1 MSTRS
6 ELVQAVAAFVP
17 TYVVQGIA
25 SGRPPRPGDV
35 FISEGA
41 ALFADV
47 AGFTSMAERLAR
59 VMRGQAHQAE
69 ARGAEELNRIINQTF
84 SAMMTP
90 IPKYGGVVTRF
101 SGDALTAY
109 FECPPDCSPSDVAV
123 SAVACAHAMQ
133 QAIAPF
139 AQVQV
144 EGEIFPISVK
154 IGVGYGP
161 GIFLTVGDEENIM
174 ESVLAG
180 RALEDATA
188 AEAHAARGQYLGE
201 SPDPTTYAPNP
212 LAPAPQM
219 QAGAAGTG
227 SRAVVLAPSAW
238 SLLPDDLL
246 ATGDRM
252 ERQDRSA
259 PHPEYRVVPPLTDDM
274 ALLPPCGSPLAGL
287 DEVMQEHVLRD
298 LAPYLPQS
306 IYDRVL
312 LAQGE
317 LPGDY
322 QRVTNL
328 FVFFEGLNFDDPD
341 IGDKIQAYYRW
352 AYTIVDRYG
361 GRLIH
366 MLVDDKGT
374 GLHIVFGAP
383 DKHADDPTRG
393 LHCALALQRDPS
405 RPSSITRQRI
415 GIASGIVFAATIG
428 SPTRREYTVIGDEI
442 NLSARLTTAC
452 KPMEVLVD
460 TYTRDR
466 TARQFEFEALP
477 PMQVKGKAQPVVA
490 YRLLAERPSETGLVA
505 RYLSSRWRIVGRDAE
520 VSALKHTADDA
531 LGKHGRVI
539 ALEGRAGVGK
549 TRLVEEVVRHWVAH
563 GGDGFVGQAVSHG
576 LNSPYHP
583 WASFWHA
590 FFGFSEG
597 DSTERRWQKVEV
609 LVADEAPELALWI
622 GVLGPVLG
630 LPFAEA
636 SPTWVAQ
643 ASTTLGT
650 SKASPFSIDAAD
662 RRRKLFEVTLN
673 LLKARARR
681 QPLLILFEDLHWAD
695 RPSLELIDYV
705 SEHISE
711 VPVLLCLCFR
721 PREDMELDVLSSMHC
736 TWRVLDELQPEQSA
750 ELVRAI
756 LGEVDLP
763 LTLERDIYDK
773 TQGNPLFV
781 EEIVNSLIASGTL
794 VPENNHYRLSG
805 DPSAITIPDT
815 LQDLLMA
822 RIDRLEAPSRDLV
835 QVASVIDRRFP
846 YTILRGIYP
855 YPMSDLEM
863 QDRLNELIRPE
874 DLTRLEH
881 PEPDLVYLFKHALTR
896 DVAYASLPFARR
908 RELHRQVGEFMEAT
922 YIDHLEEYYSTLAYH
937 FDQSKQWE
945 RAFVCALLAGMQAQE
960 VYANAEALRYYQQM
974 EGYLTHLPI
983 EAYWASALRMY
994 LKRNI
999 LHRLNGDYEL
1009 AEADLTRALDLAL
1022 RYNDTRAE
1030 AEVYCLLADL
1040 RHYEMRNEESLAAA
1054 RQAYAIASTYN
1065 YRPELNTALVQLG
1078 IASQMVGD
1086 VERSMEYL
1094 QQAHDQAEQRGDRL
1108 TVARALNTMAVAWW
1122 LYQGELDKALVGFQ
1136 RVLEIRREAGAK
1148 DREAECLANIAN
1160 VQFRRGDFEAALET
1174 SETALRVG
1182 RAAGWQYGLSY
1193 VQLDQADV
1201 YCYLG
1206 DYKTGLR
1213 LIEEARQ
1220 NLVPGDDL
1228 GQAYVELWLGRNVH
1242 FDLGRDDLATSMLEA
1257 SLQFMRN
1264 YDHYEEMIRALTALG
1279 ASYWRQ
1285 GRLAQA
1291 QACLNEAHELSLTQH
1306 FPWQRSEICYRLGL
1320 VALAEHVLDKA
1331 PHRWDEATSWAQ
1343 HAQAAVAEGSSPDW
1357 LGPIHLLLARV
1368 ARQRGAPVSQ
1378 VASLYQQAI
1387 SLAET
1392 RCRAV
1397 ERAWILC
1404 EAGRYLGAH
1413 TRDVNRIQAQTIVRQ
1428 AEEWLTARGITR

>member
-1 MSTRS
+1 
-6 ELVQAVAAFVP
+6 VAAFVP
-17 TYVVQGIA
+17 TYVVQGIV
-25 SGRPPRPGDV
+25 SGRPPKPGDV
-35 FISEGA
+35 FISEGV

-47 AGFTSMAERLAR
+47 VGFTSMAERLAR
-59 VMRGQAHQAE
+59 MMRGQAHQAE
-69 ARGAEELNRIINQTF
+69 ARGAEELNRIINQIF

-90 IPKYGGVVTRF
+90 ISKYGGVVTRF

-109 FECPPDCSPSDVAV
+109 FERPPGYSPSDVV
-123 SAVACAHAMQ
+123 ISTVACAQAMQ
-133 QAIAPF
+133 QAIASF

-161 GIFLTVGDEENIM
+161 GIFLTVGDGESTM

-180 RALEDATA
+180 RALEDAAA
-188 AEAHAARGQYLGE
+188 AETHAAGSQDLGE
-201 SPDPTTYAPNP
+201 GPGSNTYACAP
-212 LAPAPQM
+212 LGPTPQA
-219 QAGAAGTG
+219 QAGAGKTG

-246 ATGDRM
+246 ATGDRI
-252 ERQDRSA
+252 EHRDKSVA
-259 PHPEYRVVPPLTDDM
+259 HPEYRVILPLEHDM

-287 DEVMQEHVLRD
+287 DEAMQEHVLRD

-306 IYDRVL
+306 IYDWVL
-312 LAQGE
+312 LAQGD

-322 QRVTNL
+322 RRVTNL
-328 FVFFEGLNFDDPD
+328 FVFFDGLDFDDPD
-341 IGDKIQAYYRW
+341 IGDKTQAYYHW

-374 GLHIVFGAP
+374 GLHILFGAP

-393 LHCALALQRDPS
+393 LRCALTLQRDPG
-405 RPSSITRQRI
+405 RPSFITRQRI

-442 NLSARLTTAC
+442 NLSARLTTTC

-466 TARQFEFEALP
+466 TARQFEFKALP
-477 PMQVKGKAQPVVA
+477 PVQMKGKAQPVVA

-520 VSALKHTADDA
+520 VAALRHTADDA
-531 LGKHGRVI
+531 LGKRGRII

-576 LNSPYHP
+576 FNSPYHL

-597 DSTERRWQKVEV
+597 DSAKRRWQKVEAV
-609 LVADEAPELALWI
+609 IADEAPELALWI
-622 GVLGPVLG
+622 GVLAPVLG

-636 SPTWVAQ
+636 SPTSVAP
-643 ASTTLGT
+643 ASATLGT
-650 SKASPFSIDAAD
+650 PKASPFNLDAAD

-681 QPLLILFEDLHWAD
+681 QPLLVLFEDLHWAD

-711 VPVLLCLCFR
+711 VPLLLCLCFR

-736 TWRVLDELQPEQSA
+736 TWRVLDELQPKQST

-763 LTLERDIYDK
+763 SILERDIYDK

-794 VPENNHYRLSG
+794 LLENGRYRLSG
-805 DPSAITIPDT
+805 DPSDITIPDT

-874 DLTRLEH
+874 DLTRLER

-908 RELHRQVGEFMEAT
+908 RELHQRVGEFVEVT
-922 YIDHLEEYYSTLAYH
+922 YADHLEEHYSTLAYH

-945 RAFVCALLAGMQAQE
+945 RALVCALLAGVQAQE
-960 VYANAEALRYYQQM
+960 VYANDEALRYYQQV
-974 EGYLTHLPI
+974 EDYLRHLPI
-983 EAYWASALRMY
+983 QIYWTSALQMY
-994 LKRNI
+994 LKRSI

-1022 RYNDTRAE
+1022 MYSDTRAE
-1030 AEVYCLLADL
+1030 AEAYCLLADL
-1040 RHYEMRNEESLAAA
+1040 RHYEMRNEESLTAA
-1054 RQAYAIASTYN
+1054 RQAYAIASTHN
-1065 YRPELNTALVQLG
+1065 YPPELNTALVQLG

-1094 QQAHDQAEQRGDRL
+1094 QQAHDLAERRGDRL
-1108 TVARALNTMAVAWW
+1108 TVGRALNTLAVAWW
-1122 LYQGELDKALVGFQ
+1122 LYQGELDKALDGFQ

-1160 VQFRRGDFEAALET
+1160 VQFRRGNFEAALET
-1174 SETALRVG
+1174 SEAALRVG

-1206 DYKTGLR
+1206 DYKTGQR
-1213 LIEEARQ
+1213 LIEEAKR

-1228 GQAYVELWLGRNVH
+1228 GQAYVQLWLGRNVH
-1242 FDLGRDDLATSMLEA
+1242 FDLSRDDLAIPMLEA
-1257 SLQFMRN
+1257 SLRFMRN
-1264 YDHYEEMIRALTALG
+1264 YGHYEEMIRALTALG

-1285 GRLAQA
+1285 GQLAQA
-1291 QACLNEAHELSLTQH
+1291 RACLDEAHELSLTQH

-1320 VALAEHVLDKA
+1320 VALAEHGL
-1331 PHRWDEATSWAQ
+1331 DEATSCARR
-1343 HAQAAVAEGSSPDW
+1343 AQAAVVEGSSPDW
-1357 LGPIHLLLARV
+1357 LGPVHLLLAQV
-1368 ARQRGAPVSQ
+1368 AQQRAAPVSQ

-1397 ERAWILC
+1397 ERAWTLR
-1404 EAGRYLGAH
+1404 EAGRYLSAH
-1413 TRDVNRIQAQTIVRQ
+1413 PHHVSHAQALAMARQ
-1428 AEEWLTARGITR
+1428 AEEWLAARGIAG